1 MGKTQGTKSENRQLR
16 ARVALAAALWHT
28 AEDPKPYVLFVA
40 ADVHGPLRTLD
51 AQVVESALIGEFRVP
66 DHHVLARPRAN
77 CTLIEVRA
85 ARVLSRIHGFR
96 HIVAVT
102 HPYHAPRARRYLDEV
117 LPSTAVVAV
126 HPNVL
131 DELVLP
137 IRCTELFRDLRA
149 TICDSMPARAD
160 LLREWTVEW
169 LMTLLHTL
177 DPRGR
182 LERRLAK
189 LLRAGKECR

>member
-1 MGKTQGTKSENRQLR
+1 MGKTQGTKSENKQLR
-16 ARVALAAALWHT
+16 ARVALAAALWHA
-28 AEDPKPYVLFVA
+28 AEDPKPYLLFVA

-51 AQVVESALIGEFRVP
+51 ARVVESTLIGEFKVP
-66 DHHVLARPRAN
+66 DHRVLARPRSN

-85 ARVLSRIHGFR
+85 ARVLSRIHGFD

-102 HPYHAPRARRYLDEV
+102 HPYHAPRVRRYLDEV

-126 HPNVL
+126 HPEVL

-137 IRCTELFRDLRA
+137 TGCSELFRDLRA
-149 TICDSMPARAD
+149 MIRDSMPVRAD
-160 LLREWTVEW
+160 LLREWIVEW
-169 LMTLLHTL
+169 LVTLLHTL

-189 LLRAGKECR
+189 LLRGDKQRR